1 MTIID
6 YEQQGTIG
14 ANLLPKRYDIKI
26 YQGDT
31 FEVILNFKDS
41 NNVGVDLAGFTGRA
55 QFKPTTG
62 APIDLTVT
70 PTYNAVAGAVRV
82 YLADTSALV
91 GEYSWDLELE
101 DAGGRKRTYI
111 GGKVTVTNDITEA
124 SA

>member
-14 ANLLPKRYDIKI
+14 ANLLPKRYDIQI

-31 FEVILNFKDS
+31 FEVVLNFKDAV
-41 NNVGVDLAGFTGRA
+41 NVGVDLTGFTGRA

-62 APIDLTVT
+62 APVDLTVT
-70 PTYNAVAGAVRV
+70 TNYGAVNGAV
-82 YLADTSALV
+82 QILLADTSALI
-91 GEYSWDLELE
+91 GDYSWDLELQ

-124 SA
+124 GI

>member
-6 YEQQGTIG
+6 YEQLGTIG

-31 FEVILNFKDS
+31 FEVILNFKDAG
-41 NNVGVDLAGFTGRA
+41 NVGVDLTGFTGRA

-70 PTYNAVAGAVRV
+70 TNYSAVNGAVRV
-82 YLADTSALV
+82 YLADTSALT

-111 GGKVTVTNDITEA
+111 GGKVTVTDDITEVVG
-124 SA
+124 

>member
-14 ANLLPKRYDIKI
+14 ANLLPKRYDIKL

-31 FEVILNFKDS
+31 FEIILNFKDAG
-41 NNVGVDLAGFTGRA
+41 NVGVDLTGFTGRA
-55 QFKPTTG
+55 QFKPATG

-70 PTYNAVAGAVRV
+70 TNYNATNGAVSV
-82 YLADTSALV
+82 YLADTSALS

-111 GGKVTVTNDITEA
+111 GGKVTITEDITEVVA
-124 SA
+124 